1 MKILL
6 NIKLLFLTLFL
17 YSCETVSDWT
27 ENIMPSG
34 DIEESDN
41 ETDQL
46 LSDDFGKD
54 PTLAE
59 ILADA
64 EFEDELFQ
72 DSEIEVSQNNDQTD
86 STESLE
92 MGDSLG
98 MNESSPNI
106 ESKDEIEELETAEEK
121 LTPAPAIEYET
132 SLLSDD
138 DERVESNEL
147 VTDVNEAKEQKNE
160 ESFEAKIFSRP
171 VLDLKDQI
179 QFRIATITFSTGSSQ
194 VDNIGQKKIK
204 KIAKIAKE
212 RDAKIKII
220 GHASERTKDM
230 PIAKHKIVNFIIS
243 DKRAN
248 SVAEIFINKYKFP
261 SEKLITQGV
270 SDSKP
275 LFKEIMPAGTKANQ
289 RTEIFLI
296 YN

>member
-46 LSDDFGKD
+46 LSDDLGKD

-72 DSEIEVSQNNDQTD
+72 DSEIEVSQNYDQTD

-92 MGDSLG
+92 MGDSSG
-98 MNESSPNI
+98 MNEPSPNI
-106 ESKDEIEELETAEEK
+106 DSQDEIEELETAEEK

-138 DERVESNEL
+138 DVIVENNEL
-147 VTDVNEAKEQKNE
+147 AADVNEATEQKNE
-160 ESFEAKIFSRP
+160 ESFEANIFSRP

-194 VDNIGQKKIK
+194 VDYIGQKKIK
-204 KIAKIAKE
+204 KSAKIAKE

>member
-6 NIKLLFLTLFL
+6 NIKLLLLTLFL

-41 ETDQL
+41 ETEQL

-72 DSEIEVSQNNDQTD
+72 DSETEVSQNKDQTD
-86 STESLE
+86 LSESLE
-92 MGDSLG
+92 TNDSAV
-98 MNESSPNI
+98 MSDSSENVDSQDVM
-106 ESKDEIEELETAEEK
+106 EGLETAEEK

-132 SLLSDD
+132 SLLSDND
-138 DERVESNEL
+138 MEVENDEL
-147 VTDVNEAKEQKNE
+147 VADVDKAKELKND
-160 ESFEAKIFSRP
+160 ESFEKNIYSRP

-194 VDNIGQKKIK
+194 VDFVGQKKIK

-261 SEKLITQGV
+261 SEKLITQAV

>member
-1 MKILL
+1 MI
-6 NIKLLFLTLFL
+6 FL
-17 YSCETVSDWT
+17 E
-27 ENIMPSG
+27 
-34 DIEESDN
+34 
-41 ETDQL
+41 
-46 LSDDFGKD
+46 KD

-98 MNESSPNI
+98 MNESSPSI

-160 ESFEAKIFSRP
+160 ESF
-171 VLDLKDQI
+171 
-179 QFRIATITFSTGSSQ
+179 
-194 VDNIGQKKIK
+194 
-204 KIAKIAKE
+204 
-212 RDAKIKII
+212 
-220 GHASERTKDM
+220 
-230 PIAKHKIVNFIIS
+230 
-243 DKRAN
+243 
-248 SVAEIFINKYKFP
+248 
-261 SEKLITQGV
+261 
-270 SDSKP
+270 
-275 LFKEIMPAGTKANQ
+275 
-289 RTEIFLI
+289 
-296 YN
+296 

>member
-72 DSEIEVSQNNDQTD
+72 DSEIEVSQNYDQTD

-92 MGDSLG
+92 MGDSSG
-98 MNESSPNI
+98 MNEPSPNI
-106 ESKDEIEELETAEEK
+106 DSQDEIEELETAEEK

-138 DERVESNEL
+138 DVIVENNEL
-147 VTDVNEAKEQKNE
+147 AADVNEAKEQKNE
-160 ESFEAKIFSRP
+160 ESFEANIFSRP

-194 VDNIGQKKIK
+194 VDYIGQKKIK